1 MVVMNFSQIAL
12 DLISALGY
20 AGMAVGLILDS
31 FGIPIPS
38 EILLAVGGML
48 AARGTM
54 SWPVVLVFGTLAQLV
69 GGMVGYG
76 IGRYGG
82 YPFLAK
88 YGKYF
93 LISQK
98 DLAKTQVAFDKY
110 GPLLTMAGRCLPVI
124 RGLVAYPAG
133 IAQMK
138 VGSFVL
144 YSLIGSFVWS
154 SLWVWLGYT
163 VGEHFEA
170 ISHRMNQVA
179 VVLIVLIILYVLWHV
194 RERLLKAIKN
204 LRKSPAR
211 GA

>member
-1 MVVMNFSQIAL
+1 MNFSQIAL

-20 AGMAVGLILDS
+20 AGMATGLVLDS

-48 AARGTM
+48 AAQGTM
-54 SWPVVLVFGTLAQLV
+54 NWLVVLVLGTLAQLV
-69 GGMVGYG
+69 GGMVGYV

-98 DLAKTQVAFDKY
+98 DLDKTQIAFDKY

-138 VGSFVL
+138 VGSYVL

-154 SLWVWLGYT
+154 SLWVWLGFT
-163 VGEHFEA
+163 LREHFED

-179 VVLIVLIILYVLWHV
+179 IVLIAVVLVYVLWHV
-194 RERLLKAIKN
+194 RERIAKLFKKMT
-204 LRKSPAR
+204 KSSATK
-211 GA
+211 G